1 MSVYKRG
8 KVFYMDFVINGE
20 RTFKTTGRYTK
31 KEAKQIVGRRDS
43 GKLCK
48 LLLVRI
54 EDSPT
59 LHEWGASLAFAHL
72 AEDEHEARSPLAPPK
87 TTQLGPTPYTL
98 YLIRHS
104 FTARS
109 KSV

>member
-72 AEDEHEARSPLAPPK
+72 AEDEHEARSPPRPFSLVRPH
-87 TTQLGPTPYTL
+87 TPYP
-98 YLIRHS
+98 IRLS
-104 FTARS
+104 FYCS
-109 KSV
+109 EQSV